1 MRVLGV
7 DPGSAVCGYGV
18 VEGRAG
24 NPQFV
29 AAGTIRSTMLAPGP
43 KRLHRIHD
51 HLLAIIDEFAPD
63 SLSLERH
70 FVAINV
76 QSAFRLGEAR
86 AMAMLAA
93 AERNLEFFEYPPNA
107 VKLCVAGHGHADKAQ
122 VKYMVRRTLKLDPSL
137 ELADDAADAL
147 AVAMCHLGRGRIPNM
162 VESVE
167 RSRPAAARSRSKVHP
182 Q

>member
-1 MRVLGV
+1 MRILGV

-18 VEGRAG
+18 VEGRPGAG
-24 NPQFV
+24 SFV
-29 AAGTIRSTMLAPGP
+29 AAGTIRSGSLPQGP
-43 KRLHRIHD
+43 RRLRLIHET
-51 HLLAIIDEFAPD
+51 LLSIIDEYLPD
-63 SLSLERH
+63 ALSLERH

-76 QSAFRLGEAR
+76 QSAFRIGEAR

-93 AERNLEFFEYPPNA
+93 AEREMPLFEYPPNE

-122 VKYMVRRTLKLDPSL
+122 VKYMVRKVLRLDAAT

-147 AVAMCHLGRGRIPNM
+147 AIALCHLGRGRLPNL
-162 VESVE
+162 VEAIE
-167 RSRPAAARSRSKVHP
+167 RAPAARPSKPRLAP